1 MKKFYTLAAAILV
14 TMATVFAQSPDKISY
29 QAVVRNNNDA
39 LLVNAQVRIKLSILQ
54 GSIYGKSVYVET
66 HSIMTNENGLVSIE
80 IGGGRVVSGNFSTID
95 WSLGSFFIKTEIDPT
110 GGTNYTI
117 VGTSQ
122 LLSVPYALYAKTSGT
137 STPGPKGDKGD
148 QGEQGVAGPK
158 GDKGD
163 KGDQGEQGVAGPKG
177 DKGDKGDQGE
187 QGVAGPKGDK
197 GDKGDQGEQGIAGP
211 KGDKGDKGEQGE
223 QGVAGPKG
231 DKGDQGEQGIAG
243 PKGDK
248 GDKGD
253 QGEQG
258 IAGPK
263 GDKGDKGDQGE
274 QGVAGPKGDKG
285 DKGDQGEQGVAGPKG
300 DKGDQ
305 GEQGVAGPKGDKGDK
320 GDQGEQGVA
329 GPKGDKGDKG
339 DQGEQGIAGPK
350 GDKGD
355 KGDQGEQGIAGPKG
369 DKGDKGDQ
377 GEQGVAGPK
386 GDKGDKGDQGE
397 QGIAGPKG
405 DKGDK
410 GDQGE
415 QGIAGPKGDKGD
427 KGDQG
432 EQGIAG
438 PKGDKG
444 DKGDQGEQGIAGPK
458 GDKGDK
464 GDQGEQGVA
473 GPKGDKG
480 DQGDPGV
487 AIDDTQVLTDKTW
500 SSDKINTELS
510 DKVTKVSGKG
520 LSTEDYTTEE
530 KNKLAAIS
538 GVNTGDQDI
547 SGIAINAAAILE
559 LQAEQI
565 IQNAAIAL
573 NTAKVSNATH
583 TGDVTGSDVLTIGD
597 GKVTDAKI
605 ADMSATKLTGTVAIA
620 NGGTGASTKAAAF
633 NALSPMTAAGDIIY
647 GGTDGTGTALA
658 KGTAGQVLTMNA
670 GATAPEWKDPSVP
683 TNTVVT
689 KATNYTATSSDKYI
703 ICTAALTITLP
714 TAIGKSGTEY
724 IIKNISN
731 ALVTVVANG
740 AEVIIQDS
748 ANQTNSVN
756 LGIEAQNNWIKVVS
770 DGANWICFR
779 SLY

>member
-329 GPKGDKGDKG
+329 GPKGDKGD
-339 DQGEQGIAGPK
+339 
-350 GDKGD
+350 
-355 KGDQGEQGIAGPKG
+355 
-369 DKGDKGDQ
+369 
-377 GEQGVAGPK
+377 
-386 GDKGDKGDQGE
+386 
-397 QGIAGPKG
+397 
-405 DKGDK
+405 
-410 GDQGE
+410 
-415 QGIAGPKGDKGD
+415 
-427 KGDQG
+427 
-432 EQGIAG
+432 
-438 PKGDKG
+438 
-444 DKGDQGEQGIAGPK
+444 
-458 GDKGDK
+458 
-464 GDQGEQGVA
+464 
-473 GPKGDKG
+473 
-480 DQGDPGV
+480 QGDPGV

>member
-223 QGVAGPKG
+223 QGVAGP
-231 DKGDQGEQGIAG
+231 
-243 PKGDK
+243 
-248 GDKGD
+248 
-253 QGEQG
+253 
-258 IAGPK
+258 
-263 GDKGDKGDQGE
+263 
-274 QGVAGPKGDKG
+274 
-285 DKGDQGEQGVAGPKG
+285 
-300 DKGDQ
+300 
-305 GEQGVAGPKGDKGDK
+305 
-320 GDQGEQGVA
+320 
-329 GPKGDKGDKG
+329 KGDKG

>member
-1 MKKFYTLAAAILV
+1 MRMKKFYTLAAAILV

-187 QGVAGPKGDK
+187 QG
-197 GDKGDQGEQGIAGP
+197 IAGP

-305 GEQGVAGPKGDKGDK
+305 GEQGV
-320 GDQGEQGVA
+320 
-329 GPKGDKGDKG
+329 
-339 DQGEQGIAGPK
+339 
-350 GDKGD
+350 
-355 KGDQGEQGIAGPKG
+355 
-369 DKGDKGDQ
+369 
-377 GEQGVAGPK
+377 
-386 GDKGDKGDQGE
+386 
-397 QGIAGPKG
+397 
-405 DKGDK
+405 
-410 GDQGE
+410 
-415 QGIAGPKGDKGD
+415 
-427 KGDQG
+427 
-432 EQGIAG
+432 
-438 PKGDKG
+438 
-444 DKGDQGEQGIAGPK
+444 AGPK